1 MSPLSILLAIA
12 IILAVVAWL
21 TGYRLP
27 IQRRIKQTG
36 STSIQRDRGV
46 ARSTRKKLMSLVG
59 GNAAVAQRL
68 VADLQAHN
76 PGRTEQWCWE
86 KAIYDIERDR
96 RA

>member
-1 MSPLSILLAIA
+1 MSFLPVVLAIA
-12 IILAVVAWL
+12 LILAIVSWL
-21 TGYRLP
+21 TGRRLP
-27 IQRRIKQTG
+27 IQGRRQRG
-36 STSIQRDRGV
+36 EHSSIQRDRGV
-46 ARSTRKKLMSLVG
+46 SRSTRKQLMRLVG

-68 VADLQAHN
+68 VKDVQVRN